1 MTPGHCSRAV
11 RAAMFAALC
20 VLLAATGHLLMSG
33 AAVPWWAVSAAFAG
47 TVATAWAL
55 AGRERG
61 PAAVT
66 AAAVAVQA
74 LLHALFSLAQSVVH
88 PSLSSGTSFARQWAE
103 YLTCGG
109 GAAVDLTPDE
119 ALRVV
124 TEAGL
129 GRHVSLPPP
138 GTVLT
143 AVPESG
149 TPVGHALH
157 EAAGHAS
164 TAAADALPAGAH
176 AMGGMSPAGMLAA
189 HLLAAVLC
197 GLWLAYG
204 EQAAFRVLR
213 ALAGWLRAPL
223 LLLFGRAATPH
234 RPRVLVRRP
243 RQGRAPRRLFLVHAI
258 TSRGPPTGTA
268 VT

>member
-33 AAVPWWAVSAAFAG
+33 AAVPWWALSAAFAG

-61 PAAVT
+61 LPAVT

-88 PSLSSGTSFARQWAE
+88 PSLPAGTSFARQWAE

-109 GAAVDLTPDE
+109 VTAAGLSPDE
-119 ALRVV
+119 ALKVV
-124 TEAGL
+124 TGAGL
-129 GRHVSLPPP
+129 GGLVSLPPP
-138 GTVLT
+138 GTVLA

-149 TPVGHALH
+149 GHVGHALH
-157 EAAGHAS
+157 GAAGHAS
-164 TAAADALPAGAH
+164 AAAADALPAGGH
-176 AMGGMSPAGMLAA
+176 AMGGMSPVGMLAA

-197 GLWLAYG
+197 GLWLACG

-243 RQGRAPRRLFLVHAI
+243 RRSRTPRRLFLVHAI

-268 VT
+268 VL